1 MPARRAVRPVTED
14 PRVSPF
20 IRIAL
25 LLQFAFLGMMMSSWM
40 SRMPSV
46 RESLDVTA
54 MQLGVLL
61 ISGGIGSLVGALTV
75 GTLVARFGSRAVLL
89 VGIVGNVIGF
99 GFLAGSMFLASSE
112 LFLLGMAM
120 NGVSGAFVNVAINI
134 NAAAFERA
142 WGRTVLPQFHA
153 AFSIGAALGAFL
165 ASLFSAA
172 GISAGVQVI
181 IVTVVLTTTRL
192 VLWRASTQPM
202 QEAASVSRA
211 RHRGALRSALSAWV
225 EPRTLMLGLV
235 LLAGSLSE
243 GTATT
248 WLSLS
253 VVDGYAQPEAIGA
266 AVYASFLAA
275 MTLFRIGGVVL
286 IDHFGR
292 VLVLRF
298 SGAVAFVG
306 VLLFVFGGTLP
317 LGWTGAVLWGIGAA
331 LAAPIAIAAASD
343 DASRAGERVSVVTSF
358 STLASLAAPPLLG
371 LLVDQV
377 GPLLSM
383 LLVAAAVIVSVA
395 FSGAVKRAPGD
406 TVTSQTAPIRIAD

>member
-1 MPARRAVRPVTED
+1 MSARRAARPVTAN
-14 PRVSPF
+14 PHVSPF

-75 GTLVARFGSRAVLL
+75 GTLVARFGSRAVLI
-89 VGIVGNVIGF
+89 VGIAGNVVGF

-181 IVTVVLTTTRL
+181 LVTVVLTAARL

-202 QEAASVSRA
+202 QEATSVSRS
-211 RHRGALRSALSAWV
+211 RRRGALRSALSAWV

-292 VLVLRF
+292 VLVLRL

-383 LLVAAAVIVSVA
+383 LLVAAAVVVSVA
-395 FSGAVKRAPGD
+395 FSGAVKRTPGD
-406 TVTSQTAPIRIAD
+406 AVTTQTTPIRIAD